1 MKKIYLGL
9 FFLICAARAFA
20 ADDPVIKVATI
31 IRQAKI
37 TELTA
42 LMAEN
47 VEISI
52 LGDDNTYPKSL
63 ATGALNKFFGQNK
76 PLSVKILHQVNSN
89 PQYHFGVLLV
99 NSDKGVYRLA
109 LTFKEN
115 NGVFQL
121 IELRIEKGRV
131 K

>member
-1 MKKIYLGL
+1 MKKVYLGL
-9 FFLICAARAFA
+9 FLLLCAARTFA
-20 ADDPVIKVATI
+20 TDDPVIKVAAI

-52 LGDDNTYPKSL
+52 IEDDNTYPKSQ
-63 ATGALNKFFGQNK
+63 AMGVLNKFFGQNK
-76 PLSVKILHQVNSN
+76 PLSVKILHQINSN

-99 NSDKGVYRLA
+99 NTDKGVYRVA

-115 NGVFQL
+115 NGIFQL
-121 IELRIEKGRV
+121 IELRIEKGKV